1 MESFWASSSGV
12 VYGLDH
18 TLTELTLELAIGVEP
33 ERLEPGPL
41 LLLGGTREQL
51 AKIGYGA
58 WKLAVGG
65 QGHKIDVGLGAR
77 DGVVVEARE
86 S

>member
-33 ERLEPGPL
+33 ERLEPASCWAGRANNSRKSAMAHGSSL
-41 LLLGGTREQL
+41 SEGRVTR
-51 AKIGYGA
+51 
-58 WKLAVGG
+58 
-65 QGHKIDVGLGAR
+65 
-77 DGVVVEARE
+77 
-86 S
+86 ST